1 MGFNTQSRPVRAAGV
16 RFSAGLALR
25 SEGERESR
33 SAMALIALMTLA
45 IMSVV
50 AATRLLH
57 ADSLITGLADLA
69 R

>member
-1 MGFNTQSRPVRAAGV
+1 MGFNAQSRPVRADGV
-16 RFSAGLALR
+16 RFSAGLTLR

-33 SAMALIALMTLA
+33 SSVALIALMTLA